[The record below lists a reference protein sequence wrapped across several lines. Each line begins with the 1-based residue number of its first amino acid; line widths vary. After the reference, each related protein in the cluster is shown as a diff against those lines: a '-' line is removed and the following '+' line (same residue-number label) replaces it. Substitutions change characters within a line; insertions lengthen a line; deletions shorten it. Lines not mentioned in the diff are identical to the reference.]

1 MTTLDIFKRE
11 LNLLT
16 VEMQRC
22 NNSRIK
28 NQILSDILLI
38 QSAVIDILKTAERAI
53 HKKV

>member
-1 MTTLDIFKRE
+1 MSTLDIFKKE

-38 QSAVIDILKTAERAI
+38 HNAVIDLLKTAERAY
-53 HKKV
+53 HKKI